1 MEHDVASGQMYAY
14 TEIPT
19 TSPPGYRR
27 ERLIIPLGLWSFP
40 VDEKPIFPFFVD
52 WAFGGSQSTKNRF
65 FRFLS
70 TGPFKGVHQSR
81 DQAIFCRLGLSTGLG
96 GI

>member
-1 MEHDVASGQMYAY
+1 MSVIIRDYPPHLALSRSRRSNSG
-14 TEIPT
+14 
-19 TSPPGYRR
+19 R
-27 ERLIIPLGLWSFP
+27 SFP